1 MMKTMNEKRSIIAD
15 ALTKYGEANRRKVRN
30 KIIIATKISRR
41 LRELKMPQ
49 RVFAEKIG
57 KPASEVSDI
66 LSGDRNLTID
76 TMTDIER
83 VLDMRLLDTTIL
95 DSCIIKKECTQ
106 NVTATK
112 QYKSYSYDATVPLKL
127 EKQYI
132 DDYPECA

>member
-1 MMKTMNEKRSIIAD
+1 MKTMNEKRSIIAD
-15 ALTKYGEANRRKVRN
+15 ALTKYGEANRLKVRN

-49 RVFAEKIG
+49 KVFAEKIE

-83 VLDMRLLDTTIL
+83 VLDMRLLDTTLL
-95 DSCIIKKECTQ
+95 DSCIIEKECTQ
-106 NVTATK
+106 IMTANRH
-112 QYKSYSYDATVPLKL
+112 
-127 EKQYI
+127 
-132 DDYPECA
+132 

>member
-49 RVFAEKIG
+49 KVFAEKIG

-83 VLDMRLLDTTIL
+83 VLDMRLLDTTLL
-95 DSCIIKKECTQ
+95 DNCKMEKECTV
-106 NVTATK
+106 NVKTSEHYQSYYSATEPFML
-112 QYKSYSYDATVPLKL
+112 QTYVFDNLKSA
-127 EKQYI
+127 
-132 DDYPECA
+132 